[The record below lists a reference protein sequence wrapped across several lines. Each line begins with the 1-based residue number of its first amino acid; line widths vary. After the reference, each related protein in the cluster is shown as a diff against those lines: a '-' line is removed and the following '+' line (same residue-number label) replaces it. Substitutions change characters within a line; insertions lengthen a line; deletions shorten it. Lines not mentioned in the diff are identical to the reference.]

1 MKKAIVVGSG
11 AGGATVAREL
21 QGKFQVTVLE
31 AGNSFHPFTGDLK
44 FIEKVKKTGL
54 LFNERQIQ
62 WIFPT
67 MKIGKTGDK
76 MVLVKGIGQGG
87 TTTLS
92 AGNAVRQDQDLKA
105 IGINLDAE
113 FQELSREIPIYTD
126 HQKKWHALTQE
137 VYQYLPGYGP
147 AASAHSQNDT
157 ARPLCR
163 VREMCFRL
171 FSRGQ
176 MGQPGFPEPGCRER
190 R

>member
-1 MKKAIVVGSG
+1 M
-11 AGGATVAREL
+11 
-21 QGKFQVTVLE
+21 E
-31 AGNSFHPFTGDLK
+31 AGNSFHPFTKNLK

-54 LFNERQIQ
+54 FFNERQIQ
-62 WIFPT
+62 WIFPA

-113 FQELSREIPIYTD
+113 FQELSQEIPIYTD

-137 VYQYLPGYGP
+137 VYNICQDMDLQPQPTPKMIRRDRCVGCGKCVLGCSHG
-147 AASAHSQNDT
+147 AKWDS
-157 ARPLCR
+157 
-163 VREMCFRL
+163 REFL
-171 FSRGQ
+171 ES
-176 MGQPGFPEPGCRER
+176 GCGER